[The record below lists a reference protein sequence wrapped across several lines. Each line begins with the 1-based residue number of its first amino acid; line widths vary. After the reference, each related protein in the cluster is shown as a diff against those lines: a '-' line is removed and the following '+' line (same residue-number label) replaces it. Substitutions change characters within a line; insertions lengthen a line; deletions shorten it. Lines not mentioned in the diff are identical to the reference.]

1 MNDLTRFAE
10 FDPLKKP
17 VNTLAIVPQNRKIT
31 ALGRKAYNVM
41 LNIAQTQGVEKES
54 YKAPLSE
61 IVSGIDYGSNDLELI
76 KKHLRAMATTSVE
89 WNSPTTGE
97 GAKWTVC
104 TLISHATITK
114 EGNQNFL
121 EWGYAQPLRQ
131 ELLSPSVFA
140 KLSIGMLSQM
150 HTHAG
155 IVLYEICTRYK
166 KIGRTSRQNWRWWL
180 PVLTGQPNSDK
191 LAKTEYR
198 FFKRDTIKPAIAEVC
213 SITDIEIELVEF
225 KEGKSISELQFLVR
239 PKTQASLP
247 LKMPPKPVDLSIIKK
262 AVDMGISE
270 EKAEELFTK
279 HGDVAMREGLMELEG
294 RVASAFPGPVRDPYR
309 YLKARLSGEQQK
321 QIEVQIDPIVAE
333 RIAQAESGKKQI
345 ELKASW
351 REEWMRRRREHVTSL
366 LRETSS
372 AHITDLE
379 TELIRELE
387 EKNSHPST
395 IKRLQTSG
403 WDHAIVRHLM
413 IDFYAKAVI
422 GEEWDKPSTEELLDI
437 ASQTLPSGV
446 NVKGRAPAPR

>member
-1 MNDLTRFAE
+1 MSDLTRFAE

-41 LNIAQTQGVEKES
+41 LNIAQTQGIEKES
-54 YKAPLSE
+54 YRAPLSE
-61 IVSGIDYGSNDLELI
+61 IVSGIDYGSNDIELI
-76 KKHLRAMATTSVE
+76 KKHLKAMATTIVE

-97 GAKWTVC
+97 GTKWTVC
-104 TLISHATITK
+104 ALISHATIVK
-114 EGNQNFL
+114 ESNQNFL

-131 ELLSPSVFA
+131 ELLSPSVFS

-166 KIGRTSRQNWRWWL
+166 NIGRTSRQNWRWWL
-180 PVLTGQPNSDK
+180 PVLTGQPNSEK
-191 LAKTEYR
+191 LAKTEFR

-213 SITDIEIELVEF
+213 AITDIEIELVEY
-225 KEGKSISELQFLVR
+225 KEGKSISDLQFLVR
-239 PKTQASLP
+239 PKAQASLP
-247 LKMPPKPVDLSIIKK
+247 LKTPPKPVDLSIIKK
-262 AVDMGISE
+262 AVELGISE
-270 EKAEELFTK
+270 EKAEELFSK
-279 HGDVAMREGLMELEG
+279 HGDVAMCEGLMELEG

-321 QIEVQIDPIVAE
+321 QIEVQIEPIEAK
-333 RIAQAESGKKQI
+333 RAAQAESEKRQI
-345 ELKASW
+345 ELKSSW
-351 REEWMRRRREHVTSL
+351 IEEWMRRKREQVTSM
-366 LRETSS
+366 LRDLSKNS
-372 AHITDLE
+372 IGDLE
-379 TELIRELE
+379 EALIRELE
-387 EKNSHPST
+387 ERNSHPSM

-422 GEEWDKPSTEELLDI
+422 GEAWDKPSTEDLLDI
-437 ASQTLPSGV
+437 ASQTLPSG
-446 NVKGRAPAPR
+446 AA